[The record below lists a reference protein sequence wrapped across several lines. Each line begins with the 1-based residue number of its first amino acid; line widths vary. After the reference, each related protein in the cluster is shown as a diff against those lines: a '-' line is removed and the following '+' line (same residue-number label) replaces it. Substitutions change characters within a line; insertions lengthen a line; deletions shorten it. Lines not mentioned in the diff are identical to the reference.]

1 MISRSERKI
10 NCFIEEENERD
21 RVREKDEKR
30 EGEKKETDQERD
42 KARDCKLTDNCLK
55 ETNDLLIA

>member
-1 MISRSERKI
+1 M
-10 NCFIEEENERD
+10 
-21 RVREKDEKR
+21 REKDEKR